1 MRKSRALTIRKTS
14 ISPSTMLVGIL
25 AIGLVIWL
33 IFKNRKSTG
42 QYLNEESWDV
52 QYNSDGL
59 PTKIVI
65 HRNAVR
71 R

>member
-1 MRKSRALTIRKTS
+1 MRKSRALTTS
-14 ISPSTMLVGIL
+14 LSPSTMLIGIL
-25 AIGLVIWL
+25 AIGLALWF
-33 IFKNRKSTG
+33 IFKNKQTVGR
-42 QYLNEESWDV
+42 YLNEESWDV